1 MRTRRATGLCL
12 AASLLGMGGLSAVS
26 VARTSSPEGTLHLSW
41 SAPEVSLQVFT
52 ATLTCSPN
60 ASTQDYHD
68 ADRACSDIAASGG
81 NLKALPGR
89 PGMNCTTYRG
99 WKIRTTATGTWN
111 GRPVSYD
118 VLHKNICEAR
128 KATDQVFVW

>member
-1 MRTRRATGLCL
+1 MRTRLLAGLFLTAAVLGVGATTAQG
-12 AASLLGMGGLSAVS
+12 
-26 VARTSSPEGTLHLSW
+26 SSPEGTLHLSW

-60 ASTQDYHD
+60 AGTQEYHD
-68 ADRACSDIAASGG
+68 ADRACSDIAEAGG
-81 NLKALPGR
+81 DFRALPGR
-89 PGMNCTTYRG
+89 PGLNCATYRG

-111 GRPVSYD
+111 GQPVSYD